1 MIRGKSKIKGD
12 VKKNDLYNY
21 YKENTKEELISRSLY
36 NSFIKDLLKAFSDA
50 IVRLGLELKINK
62 IGKLRIR
69 SKKLHFFD
77 KNGNRSKSLKVDWK
91 ATWDFWKSETPD
103 LSQEEIIKLENKKV
117 IYHQNDHSN
126 GEFYEHYWD
135 KLTNTLKYKSFYV
148 FKPSR
153 QYSRLIA
160 KVVKDPNRKVFYYG

>member
-50 IVRLGLELKINK
+50 IVRLGLE
-62 IGKLRIR
+62 
-69 SKKLHFFD
+69 
-77 KNGNRSKSLKVDWK
+77 
-91 ATWDFWKSETPD
+91 SETPD

-160 KVVKDPNRKVFYYG
+160 EVVKDPNRKVFYYG